1 MSDEE
6 DERVV
11 EFPHPFFE
19 RQEESSD
26 PDDDSD
32 DSEDYED
39 DESEGIDALGESKR
53 LGYEE
58 ATLPV
63 RIAFQTP
70 CAGQIRI
77 SEDHVR
83 G

>member
-26 PDDDSD
+26 DDSD

-39 DESEGIDALGESKR
+39 DESEGIGALGESKR

-63 RIAFQTP
+63 RIAFQTR

-77 SEDHVR
+77 SGDHV
-83 G
+83 GC